1 MCVSGE
7 LEIFYVSVR
16 LRGVRN
22 ISRKRASQGVEIF
35 HVSVRIRGLEIF
47 HVSVRIRGL
56 EIFAY
61 VLNTLFRIQ
70 WVIPGGIIKH
80 FTLENILDKFQNIQ
94 YLEPVTQRCFMKR
107 SYKFLGTLQES
118 TCAWV
123 SFWIK
128 LQISILK
135 LIKLKKRLW
144 HRCFPVY
151 ILKLPKRFIS
161 SNTYEECV
169 SLFRV

>member
-1 MCVSGE
+1 MRLRGVEIFHVSVR
-7 LEIFYVSVR
+7 IRRVRNFYVSVR

-22 ISRKRASQGVEIF
+22 ISCKRASQGVEIF
-35 HVSVRIRGLEIF
+35 HVSVRIRGFEI
-47 HVSVRIRGL
+47 L
-56 EIFAY
+56 AY
-61 VLNTLFRIQ
+61 VLNALFRIQ
-70 WVIPGGIIKH
+70 WVTPGGIIKH
-80 FTLENILDKFQNIQ
+80 FSLENILDKFQNIQ